1 MTRPLEGIRI
11 LDSAHQYPGPYCSM
25 LLSDLG
31 AEVIKVERPKTGD
44 TARRL
49 PGFFRSIN
57 RGKKSITL
65 DLKQTEAR
73 EIFYRLVKTADIMT
87 EGFRPGVTRR
97 LGIDYKTLDKINPRL
112 IYCSISG
119 YGQEGPYKDLPGH
132 DLNYMALSG
141 MLEAFKDENGNFIHP
156 KVAIGD
162 LSSGMFAVIGIL
174 AAIQAREKTG
184 NGQYVDVS
192 MFDGLLSWMST
203 SMGVYHDTGRTFRMY
218 DPGYGIFKGND
229 GKNFTLGIAHED
241 WFWNR
246 LCTAMGLD
254 EYKDLK
260 NTERAP
266 RRTELTEKLQS
277 VFDTKPT
284 EEWIT
289 ILTKADVPIARI
301 QTASQIDDDPHVK
314 ARNSIQ
320 DVTLKSGEKNKQIAF
335 PVKLSDTPAKIQGPP
350 PELGQHTDVV
360 LREVGYSEEEI
371 SVFKKKGVI

>member
-1 MTRPLEGIRI
+1 
-11 LDSAHQYPGPYCSM
+11 M

-73 EIFYRLVKTADIMT
+73 DIFYRLVKTADVLT
-87 EGFRPGVTRR
+87 EGFRPGVTSR
-97 LGIDYKTLDKINPRL
+97 LGIDYQTLNTINPRL

-119 YGQEGPYKDLPGH
+119 FGQNGPYKDMPGH

-141 MLEAFKDENGNFIHP
+141 MLEAFKDKDGGYIHP

-174 AAIQAREKTG
+174 AALQAREKTG
-184 NGQYVDVS
+184 KGQYVDVS

-203 SMGVYHDTGRTFRMY
+203 SLGVYQQTGKAFRVY
-218 DPGYGIFKGND
+218 DAGYGIFKGSD
-229 GKNFTLGIAHED
+229 GKHFTLGIAHED
-241 WFWNR
+241 WFWER
-246 LCTAMGLD
+246 LCVAIGLD
-254 EYKDLK
+254 EIKDLK
-260 NTERAP
+260 NTERAL
-266 RRTELTEKLQS
+266 RREELMGKLQS

-284 EEWIT
+284 ADWVK
-289 ILTKADVPIARI
+289 ILTEADVPIANI
-301 QTASQIDDDPHVK
+301 QTAPELIDDPHVH

-320 DVTLKSGEKNKQIAF
+320 EVLLPSGEKSLQVAF
-335 PVKLSDTPAKIQGPP
+335 PVKLSDTPASIQGPP
-350 PELGQHTDVV
+350 PELGEHTDA
-360 LREVGYSEEEI
+360 LLKDVGYSEEEI
-371 SVFKKKGVI
+371 TEFREKGVV

>member
-1 MTRPLEGIRI
+1 MTRPLDGIRV

-65 DLKQTEAR
+65 DLKRTEAQ
-73 EIFYRLVKTADIMT
+73 EIFYRLVKTADVLT
-87 EGFRPGVTRR
+87 EGFRPGVTCR
-97 LGIDYKTLDKINPRL
+97 LGIDYTTLEKINTRL

-119 YGQEGPYKDLPGH
+119 FGQDGSYKDLPGH

-141 MLEAFKDENGNFIHP
+141 MMEAFKDKEGNYIHP

-174 AAIQAREKTG
+174 AALQAREKTG
-184 NGQYVDVS
+184 KGQYVDVS

-203 SMGVYHDTGRTFRMY
+203 SMGVYHDTGRAFRIY
-218 DPGYGIFKGND
+218 DPGYGIFNGSD
-229 GKNFTLGIAHED
+229 GKSFTLGIAHED

-246 LCTAMGLD
+246 LCTAVGLD
-254 EYKDLK
+254 EYKELK
-260 NTERAP
+260 NTERAS
-266 RRTELTEKLQS
+266 RRKELVEKLQS
-277 VFDTKPT
+277 VFDTKPAD
-284 EEWIT
+284 EWVT
-289 ILTKADVPIARI
+289 MLTKADVPIARI
-301 QTASQIDDDPHVK
+301 QSASEIADDPHVK
-314 ARNSIQ
+314 ARRSIQ
-320 DVTLKSGEKNKQIAF
+320 EVMLKSGEKNKQIVF
-335 PVKLSDTPAKIQGPP
+335 PVRLSATPAKIQGPP
-350 PELGQHTDVV
+350 PELGQHTDGI
-360 LREVGYSEEEI
+360 LKEVGYSEEEI
-371 SVFKKKGVI
+371 SEFKKKGII